1 MPDKGSEK
9 MKRRTRA
16 KPVKA
21 HKKLE
26 AGSERPDRSPR
37 GISNVKGPPRNK
49 G

>member
-1 MPDKGSEK
+1 MPDKGSDK
-9 MKRRTRA
+9 IKRLTKL

-26 AGSERPDRSPR
+26 MGSERPDRSPR
-37 GISNVKGPPRNK
+37 GLSAVKGPPRNK